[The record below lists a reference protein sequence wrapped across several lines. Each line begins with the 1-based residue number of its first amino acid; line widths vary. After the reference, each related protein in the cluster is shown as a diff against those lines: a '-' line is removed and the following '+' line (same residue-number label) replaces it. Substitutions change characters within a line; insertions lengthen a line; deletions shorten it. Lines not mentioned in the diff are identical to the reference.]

1 MPRSIVKRLLGEA
14 SQDARFDVNA
24 RIEIWV
30 TLADLEYDRRIVA
43 LTQDQRPVEAKI
55 VDAKAIALEVAREK
69 VEEKSTGDFNITADI
84 GLDSINVNRIDW
96 VALVSPPPP
105 EDEG

>member
-1 MPRSIVKRLLGEA
+1 MPHSIVKKLLGEA

-30 TLADLEYDRRIVA
+30 TISDLEYDRRIQA
-43 LTQDQRPVEAKI
+43 LQQDPRPVEAKI
-55 VDAKAIALEVAREK
+55 VDAKKIALQVAHDK
-69 VEEKSTGDFNITADI
+69 VNEKSTGDFDITADI
-84 GLDSINVNRIDW
+84 SMESMNVNRIDW